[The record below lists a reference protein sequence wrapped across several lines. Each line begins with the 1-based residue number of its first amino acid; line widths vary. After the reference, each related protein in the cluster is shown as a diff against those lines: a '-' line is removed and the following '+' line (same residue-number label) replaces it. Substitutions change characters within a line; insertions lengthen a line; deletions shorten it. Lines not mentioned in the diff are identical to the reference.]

1 MSAALRP
8 VARLIGTAGLIAA
21 MAGAAGVTLPDHID
35 QDAVVGWLTDVAVES
50 PTGQAGQTL
59 QDLWDQSMADLAAAR
74 EEAGI

>member
-1 MSAALRP
+1 MPAALRP

-35 QDAVVGWLTDVAVES
+35 QTVVVDWLTSVAVQS

-59 QDLWDQSMADLAAAR
+59 QNLMDQSAADLQAAR
-74 EEAGI
+74 EEAGL